1 MQSNNPILTRVE
13 TYTDITEPMTIQ
25 GAIQKSVLLTV
36 IAAVLGMA
44 LFFYCAITANL
55 SIAYA
60 ATIVGIIGSLILAL
74 ITTFKSNTAP
84 ALAIPYALFEGAFL
98 GGISF
103 IFQLK
108 FPGVPL
114 QALLATFVTTLVL
127 FGLYKFQIIRA
138 TEKFKAIVLSATLA
152 ICIVFVV
159 QMLMRLIFSSSIPFV
174 FESNALGI
182 GFAAFVAIIASLNLI
197 LDFDL
202 IENAAAQRA
211 PQAFEWTCAI
221 ALLATLVWMYISFLR
236 LIGMSRD

>member
-13 TYTDITEPMTIQ
+13 TYSDLAEPMTIQ

-44 LFFYCAITANL
+44 LFFYCAFTANL

-60 ATIVGIIGSLILAL
+60 AAIVGAIGSFVLAL

-84 ALAIPYALFEGAFL
+84 ALAFL

-138 TEKFKAIVLSATLA
+138 TEKFKAVVISASIA
-152 ICIVFVV
+152 IALVFVV
-159 QMLMRLIFSSSIPFV
+159 QIIMSLAFSSSIPYIC
-174 FESNALGI
+174 ESNWLGI
-182 GFAAFVAIIASLNLI
+182 GFAAFVAVIASLNLI

-202 IENAAAQRA
+202 IESAAAQRA
-211 PQAFEWTCAI
+211 PKAFEWLCAI
-221 ALLATLVWMYISFLR
+221 ALLATLVWMYYSFMR
-236 LIGMSRD
+236 LLSLIQGDD